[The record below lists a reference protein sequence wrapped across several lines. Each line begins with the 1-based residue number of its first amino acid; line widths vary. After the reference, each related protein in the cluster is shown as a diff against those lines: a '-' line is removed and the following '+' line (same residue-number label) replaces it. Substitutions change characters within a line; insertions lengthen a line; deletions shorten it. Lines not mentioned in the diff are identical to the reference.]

1 MKNLWSYRQGER
13 KVPSN
18 KFFIAACSA
27 IFISALC
34 GCNSDDEVVPE
45 IAPVKKVE
53 APVKESESKGQ
64 GDSMPELQ
72 SIQSLSSDSETSS
85 GTFSIAG
92 TEIVPPGSEGSIT
105 IQVSIQPSKRNA
117 QAVLKKLEEKGIRG
131 YLAQVENP
139 GELEGT
145 YYRVRVGYFKKTDDA
160 RAFGKASLEPLGF
173 AWWIDNKAND
183 QIGSPESGENAG
195 SYGSSDSY
203 NHSGSYTSSS
213 PEIEEAPVQE
223 QEPVTPSEEPAPVQ
237 ESAEVPAEPEQE
249 PAKPVEEPL
258 PAEENSPTDAIKT
271 ETPATENTQPAAE
284 APAAEE
290 VYDDWESF

>member
-1 MKNLWSYRQGER
+1 MS
-13 KVPSN
+13 SN
-18 KFFIAACSA
+18 KIFIAACSA
-27 IFISALC
+27 IFISAFC

-45 IAPVKKVE
+45 IAPAKKAE
-53 APVKESESKGQ
+53 APVKASESNGQ

-92 TEIVPPGSEGSIT
+92 AEIVPPGSEGSIT

-183 QIGSPESGENAG
+183 QIGSPESGENAD
-195 SYGSSDSY
+195 SYGNSDSY
-203 NHSGSYTSSS
+203 NNSGSYTSSS
-213 PEIEEAPVQE
+213 PEVEEAPVQE
-223 QEPVTPSEEPAPVQ
+223 QEPVSPSEEPAPVQ
-237 ESAEVPAEPEQE
+237 ESAGVPAEPVQE
-249 PAKPVEEPL
+249 PATPVEEPL
-258 PAEENSPTDAIKT
+258 PAAENSPTDTANA
-271 ETPATENTQPAAE
+271 EVPAATESAQPAAE